1 MLQFSL
7 TVYTVVKSNAKWLRN
22 KQYALMFLLILVD
35 AYVGSL
41 NSVLYLFCLK
51 YRLAKNKRQIAIK
64 SKHWEIDFNS

>member
-41 NSVLYLFCLK
+41 NSVLYLFFLK
-51 YRLAKNKRQIAIK
+51 YRLAKKRDKLLVKVNIGR
-64 SKHWEIDFNS
+64 